1 MLHVASLRGRAE
13 EDARS
18 GTERV
23 VWVAST
29 PGCSGTNWEQTFSS
43 LISLWSHIS
52 VVRFEFGIAASS
64 ASAPMSPI
72 CDTNKQRATCI
83 QRTTKHATAMQLTT
97 QPQHCNRADVADLGR
112 RRARL
117 LRNTCACP
125 RTRAAVGYGPAP
137 AMDGSPGRVLGNG
150 GGTMLCEMPST
161 LRKLSA
167 LVRSERKLRVH
178 ASPVKMWT
186 GASPFPVQMFAWR
199 AQAAQNGYM
208 PDCSKPH

>member
-1 MLHVASLRGRAE
+1 MKPCMTQGKAFHRLALPCCRRGRSPACTFRGFSSDAHNVACCIASRAE

-23 VWVAST
+23 VWVTST
-29 PGCSGTNWEQTFSS
+29 PGCLGTNWEQTFSS

-52 VVRFEFGIAASS
+52 VVRFEFGIATSS

-117 LRNTCACP
+117 LRNTCARP
-125 RTRAAVGYGPAP
+125 RTRAAVGLRFGTS
-137 AMDGSPGRVLGNG
+137 DGWIAGRVLGNG
-150 GGTMLCEMPST
+150 GVPCYA
-161 LRKLSA
+161 RCRA
-167 LVRSERKLRVH
+167 RSGSFR
-178 ASPVKMWT
+178 P
-186 GASPFPVQMFAWR
+186 
-199 AQAAQNGYM
+199 
-208 PDCSKPH
+208 